1 MRLNTILI
9 PAVTLVILFW
19 AYDSMQWMGV
29 GLALSAMITWLL
41 LHYTRLVHIFTKAS
55 KRPIGFV
62 DSAVMMHVKI
72 KKGMPLLKVIALTK
86 SLGKKEGEVTH
97 PPVDPEVYTWTDAS
111 ESTVRCVFVG
121 GRLTQWD
128 LLRPQQNEE
137 ISHNALESA

>member
-128 LLRPQQNEE
+128 LHRPQQNEE